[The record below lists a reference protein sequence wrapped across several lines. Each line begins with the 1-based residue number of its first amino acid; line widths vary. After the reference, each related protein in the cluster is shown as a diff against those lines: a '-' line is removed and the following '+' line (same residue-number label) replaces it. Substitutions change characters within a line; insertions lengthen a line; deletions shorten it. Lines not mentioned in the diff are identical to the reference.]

1 MSEGG
6 VNCATINI
14 GKKEIF
20 EVYATP
26 FAAAIKEADM
36 QGAMVTYSDIDGR
49 PMSVNDEWTRKVLR
63 DDLGF
68 NGALVCDGMSIP
80 RVIETQ
86 GIFKDREELAAA
98 ALKAGVDADTMFT
111 TVYNHIPDGVRN
123 GVIDEKN
130 LDDCVLRILQQ
141 KEEFG
146 MLDDPYVDPEKAE
159 EAFHDPASEEL
170 SKEIAEKS
178 ITLLKN
184 SGVLP
189 LKKDTRK
196 IALIGPFA
204 QRMSYM
210 FGAYAYPCMIS
221 GFLGSILDSSK
232 NKMEGFADIA
242 SKMFDVESLKKK
254 LYRDPSLDYQDN
266 LNLWLKEDYGM
277 KTLEEAMREE
287 FRQSEIVT
295 HFAQQVRKLE
305 RGNRRSCQSG
315 ERFRCHYPDIRG
327 NHGLWTGCDQRRRNQ
342 QSGPHAAG
350 LSE

>member
-1 MSEGG
+1 MDPILANRMGQVLTKEGRAIGAKVMMSPVADVARDSRWGRVGETFGEDPMVCARFSAEEAKGIQGDDYTKNCAALAKHWVAYGVSEGG

-170 SKEIAEKS
+170 SKEIAE
-178 ITLLKN
+178 
-184 SGVLP
+184 
-189 LKKDTRK
+189 
-196 IALIGPFA
+196 
-204 QRMSYM
+204 
-210 FGAYAYPCMIS
+210 
-221 GFLGSILDSSK
+221 
-232 NKMEGFADIA
+232 
-242 SKMFDVESLKKK
+242 
-254 LYRDPSLDYQDN
+254 
-266 LNLWLKEDYGM
+266 
-277 KTLEEAMREE
+277 
-287 FRQSEIVT
+287 
-295 HFAQQVRKLE
+295 
-305 RGNRRSCQSG
+305 
-315 ERFRCHYPDIRG
+315 
-327 NHGLWTGCDQRRRNQ
+327 
-342 QSGPHAAG
+342 
-350 LSE
+350 